1 MTTTESM
8 EPKKSFERAA
18 GTLEFDKVK
27 AMLSAVCPTE
37 GAKKL
42 AAALYPSRTLN
53 TVRRMLAET
62 DAAKAMQ
69 TVKGMPPFYGIAD
82 ITDAVDRADK
92 GAVLT
97 PKEILNVGRALSAA
111 RAVQA
116 YRNADHTEQ
125 TVLDE
130 YFTRLSANKFLEE
143 KIERCFVSEEV
154 LADGASDTLYDIR
167 RKMRAENAKIRDS
180 LQKYITGN
188 TYAKFLQEPI
198 VTMRDGRYVIPVKQE
213 YRGEIKGL
221 VHDTSAS
228 GATLFIE
235 PLSVV
240 ESNNE
245 LRLLEKLEAD
255 EIERLLAELSADI
268 AAYGTKLLE
277 NYRSLTLLAFIFGK
291 SQLSFRMNGM
301 APEMTERKEIRL
313 VHARHPLISADTVVP
328 IDVRLGGE
336 FDTLVI
342 TGPNTGGK
350 TVTLKTLGLFALMA
364 QAGLHI
370 PVSDGSVLGVFEDIL
385 ADIGDEQS
393 IEQSLSTFSSH
404 MVNIVDILKRVDER
418 SLVLF
423 DEVGAGTD
431 PVEGAALA
439 VSILEAVRERGAL
452 CAATTHYAEL
462 KSYALDTDG
471 VCNASCEFDVETLR
485 PTYRLIIGTPGKS
498 NAFAISRK
506 LGMPDE
512 ILSRAEGYVSGENQR
527 FESVIERLEAERV
540 AMEKAK
546 AEAQALLS
554 AARAQK
560 AEMDDFVEKR
570 EREAEKEL
578 EKARASAVR
587 MVESA
592 KASSEFIF
600 EQLEKVKRER
610 ESENLA
616 KSLEQAR
623 RDIRLHLKENSDNLD
638 PVDPKIAENYVL
650 PRPLKKG
657 DEVILVSIGKKGV
670 LLSDPDK
677 NGNVT
682 VQAGIIKTKTNVKNL
697 MLIDGVKVTFTEKN
711 GKKSPVKSTGDRA
724 AAAFRPELDLR
735 GNYADDACFLL
746 DRFLDDAVRAGVTQ
760 VRIIHGKGTGALRR
774 AVTDFLRRD
783 GRVASV
789 RCGAVGEGDTG
800 VAIAELK

>member
-1 MTTTESM
+1 MMTENM
-8 EPKKSFERAA
+8 EQKKSFERACV
-18 GTLEFDKVK
+18 TLEFDKVK
-27 AMLSAVCPTE
+27 EMLAAVCPTE

-42 AAALYPSRTLN
+42 AAALCPSRTLH

-82 ITDAVDRADK
+82 ITNAVDRADK

-97 PKEILNVGRALSAA
+97 PKEILDVGRTLTAA

-116 YRNADHTEQ
+116 YRNADHTEK
-125 TVLDE
+125 TALDE
-130 YFTRLSANKFLEE
+130 YFVRLSQNKFLED
-143 KIERCFVSEEV
+143 KIERCFVGEEAFSDNASE
-154 LADGASDTLYDIR
+154 TLYDIR

-180 LQKYITGN
+180 LQKYITGSA
-188 TYAKFLQEPI
+188 YVKFLQEPI

-245 LRLLEKLEAD
+245 LRLLERREAD
-255 EIERLLAELSADI
+255 EIERILAELSADI
-268 AAYGTKLLE
+268 AACAAKLAE
-277 NYRSLTLLAFIFGK
+277 NYRNLTLLAFIFGK
-291 SQLSFRMNGM
+291 SQLSFRMEGM
-301 APEMTERKEIRL
+301 APEMTEKKEICLIR
-313 VHARHPLISADTVVP
+313 ARHPLISSDTVVP
-328 IDVRLGGE
+328 ITVRLGGD

-350 TVTLKTLGLFALMA
+350 TVTLKTLGLFSLMA

-370 PVSDGSVLGVFEDIL
+370 PVSDGSALGVFDDIL

-404 MVNIVDILKRVDER
+404 MVNIVEILRRVGER

-462 KSYALDTDG
+462 KSYALDTEG

-506 LGMPDE
+506 LGLPDD
-512 ILSRAEGYVSGENQR
+512 IISRAQGYVSGESRR

-546 AEAQALLS
+546 AEAQALLD
-554 AARAQK
+554 AARTKK

-592 KASSEFIF
+592 KASSKFIF

-616 KSLEQAR
+616 KSLEQAK
-623 RDIRLHLKENSDNLD
+623 RDIKLHLKENSDSLD
-638 PVDPKIAENYVL
+638 PVSPKVVENYVL

-657 DEVILVSIGKKGV
+657 DEVILVSIGKRGV

-697 MLIDGVKVTFTEKN
+697 MLIDGVSVTFTDKN
-711 GKKSPVKSTGDRA
+711 RKKAPVKSMGDRVT
-724 AAAFRPELDLR
+724 AAFNPELDLR
-735 GNYADDACFLL
+735 GNYADDACLLL
-746 DRFLDDAVRAGVTQ
+746 DRFLDDAMRAGVTQ
-760 VRIIHGKGTGALRR
+760 VRIIHGKGTGVLRR

-783 GRVASV
+783 VRVASV